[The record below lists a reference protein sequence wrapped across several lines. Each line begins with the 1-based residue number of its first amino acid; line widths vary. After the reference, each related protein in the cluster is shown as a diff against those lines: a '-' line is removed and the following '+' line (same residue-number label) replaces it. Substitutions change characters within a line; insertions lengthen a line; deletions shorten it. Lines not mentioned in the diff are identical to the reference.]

1 MHLRDIASAGQGL
14 SLRRFWNAFG
24 FHMQRPLSCRGR
36 TWPARSQSPGSALVA
51 SHYDRCMSSQSV
63 IDRFVENGRLLI
75 MPTKR
80 AKRLLV
86 LDHFAQSF
94 EPGRT
99 YLEAEVNE
107 VLGAFYDDYAALRRY
122 LVDEVFLT
130 RENGVYWR
138 SGGTVSA

>member
-1 MHLRDIASAGQGL
+1 
-14 SLRRFWNAFG
+14 
-24 FHMQRPLSCRGR
+24 
-36 TWPARSQSPGSALVA
+36 
-51 SHYDRCMSSQSV
+51 MSSQSV

-86 LDHFAQSF
+86 LDHIAQSF